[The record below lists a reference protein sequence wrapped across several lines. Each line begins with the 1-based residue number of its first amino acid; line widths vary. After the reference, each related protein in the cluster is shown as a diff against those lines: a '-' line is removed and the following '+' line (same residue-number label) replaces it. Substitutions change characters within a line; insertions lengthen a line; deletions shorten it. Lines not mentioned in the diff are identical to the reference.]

1 MNPERLLMMFL
12 RPLIRR
18 LVNRGVDAGIDR
30 VAGKGKS
37 RDEMTPAER
46 QQAKQAR
53 EMSKRAKLAMRI
65 TRRMR

>member
-37 RDEMTPAER
+37 RDEMTPEER
-46 QQAKQAR
+46 QQATSHAHHPPDALNAL
-53 EMSKRAKLAMRI
+53 SV
-65 TRRMR
+65 